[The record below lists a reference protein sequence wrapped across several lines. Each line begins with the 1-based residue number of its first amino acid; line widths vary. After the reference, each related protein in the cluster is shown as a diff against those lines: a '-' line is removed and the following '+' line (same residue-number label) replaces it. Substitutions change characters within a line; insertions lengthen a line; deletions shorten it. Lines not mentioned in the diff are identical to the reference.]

1 MHRKAG
7 KIEKEVI
14 LMRRSSHLSK
24 ALKWHLIIVALL
36 FAVFIETDIHAVT
49 IKVVDENGNP
59 ITTGFR
65 YLIEEDNSQYTVPG
79 EGTPTADWSSDPN
92 ATNPSHTLGVNIHKS
107 HAPVI
112 CSGDTG
118 AKNVSSV
125 SSRGCT
131 LERDKRYIVSVIP
144 WHKNPGFPVGT
155 STPGPPTATPPWFSD
170 QPGYI
175 MSGKSFAGS
184 DRTVT
189 VVVHKFPVPTAQIT
203 IFVFND
209 NQPINAAYDQ
219 PAEAGLPGFNIM
231 LTDIV
236 GKMMQDAWANPVGT
250 TYQVV
255 REGVCGGVNG
265 YCRPIKN
272 PDGTYQF
279 ITDKGA
285 NVPGLPLVD
294 YMGNG
299 TLTSCPSGNAAYDAA
314 NCVDLDTGAPLGN
327 GEAVVR
333 FLAPNKYTIE
343 IIPPANDPGWILTGT
358 FEGTRGNDAWVR
370 GAEPRFNIIL
380 GQLNYLVPFGFVKNM
395 PMTLPTPAG
404 LQSGEIRGQVVY
416 AHDMHPPFAPGL
428 APGVAVPNCYIGLN
442 NLSGNDEQVYTA
454 PCGPNGTF
462 DITSVPPGLYQL
474 VIWDWPINA
483 IIDFRNVT
491 VSSGQ
496 VVDMGPTPIYEWF
509 GTMLGS
515 VFYDTNKNGFRD
527 QGEPGMSEVGVNLR
541 YSDGSP
547 YASQLTDD
555 AGNYS
560 FTQVFPWWRWLVME
574 LDPGALPGNYG
585 RFKTTGMTAVID
597 DGSWINTGDI
607 CVGCPNPNPPP
618 NPNPYAVAG
627 INPQKQPAAGDPAA
641 TYPNPN
647 PIGPYSRTQLSIPN
661 AAKPNAPIDE
671 IATQA
676 MLLYSDM
683 TNMIDWGKTN
693 FDTADPNGPCPSGMV
708 CNGGIKGFISYATS
722 RTQEDPGRSLAQ
734 GWEPGIP
741 RVKVSLHQAVQDPK
755 FPDRWVCATCTDP
768 YDLTTCKANRVDR
781 ATGLPA
787 CNTPINI
794 TYTDSFDDNNPSG
807 CVSTN
812 AEFWPNPQEVG
823 LNAPLHKIRD
833 CPETFRTWNQIRPGV
848 FDGAYKFS
856 QWCQGG
862 KVKASYKTT
871 PVNAPSGVEV
881 TCSGTWVQNVPPGNY
896 VIEADPPKGYEILKY
911 GDRNIE
917 FGEPDYPFQALQPP
931 CEGPDYDVP
940 AFHTLFPDWQI
951 QTAYPAPN
959 QWFCDG
965 QLLWNPDG
973 SMNPGFKA
981 KLNTKGICASGNGP
995 KAPLCTHRY
1004 TSLSNGQSSVVDFR
1018 MFTQVPKAVKI
1029 WGWVSDDL
1037 HLESNPNSPNASS
1050 NFAPS
1055 WVPVSVLDWTGNEVG
1070 RFYTDQ
1076 WGKFSGMVPSTYT
1089 IFTPN
1094 PLGMSAGVFTIFQ
1107 NDIGPVDSRTIPTTG
1122 KRMLAPKK
1130 CDASTPLKY
1139 CVIDPWYNPGLG
1151 REVIRENWDFY
1162 AGKTTFIDTI
1172 VIPTTGFVANRIP
1185 LNCDYAD
1192 KTPII
1197 YSVDGPLLGG
1207 GPVIR
1212 SNTGGSPTVTIKATN
1227 PTGAGGIKAGFIEVP
1242 NPDYNPSLP
1251 VSAANPIYVI
1261 RDHGFG
1267 SARGTVAIGPY
1278 PLDITTWSQAIITA
1292 KLPTDPK
1299 TGLTTVPVGDY
1310 QLVVNR
1316 TDTLSPGGGPISSVV
1331 GITFHVVGPN
1341 DYVAWVKAP
1350 PADPKTGIPTC
1361 NPSADATFCMRIQ
1374 PAIDLAPATGGLII
1388 VGPGNYMENPIMYK
1402 PVKLQGVG
1410 AGATI
1415 LDNTYAIGNLPMKNY
1430 WQNVLFPSLN
1440 TGGWVTNIPGALTD
1454 YTYEQGAGIF
1464 VYSCDNTT
1472 GGCSAHGNQF
1482 TADRNPMIDGM
1493 TITEAS
1499 EAGGGIYVNAYAP
1512 YLQISNC
1519 EINGNQG
1526 NLSGGIRVG
1535 NGDVIN
1541 GTVYTNSHNENM
1553 KIMHNR
1559 IAMNGSL
1566 TSGGGGI
1573 TMYKGADNYQITNNM
1588 VCGNFSIL
1596 YGGGICHFGLSDNG
1610 LIQKNVIVSNESFDE
1625 GGGIMVAGELPIAGA
1640 PSPLT
1645 EGAGTV
1651 VINDNLIQGNLG
1663 GDDGGGIRTLMFNG
1677 QDVAN
1682 NPNNT
1687 PPGTPNDPP
1696 QWYMLG
1702 IFNNM
1707 IVDNVSGDHG
1717 GGISLDDSV
1726 LVSIVSNTIANND
1739 STSTGS
1745 GAFGG
1750 GCTEGEPAGQ
1760 LCPPPG
1766 EAIGGL
1772 TSSIPRVGGIA
1783 AYAYSAGLQAV
1794 LPVAAGIF
1802 SNPTLENNIIWQ
1814 NKSYYWNAAANG
1826 GLGGIC
1832 FPPADP
1838 NNPSSCNTAVPYYW
1852 DLAVYGTPLPPA
1864 PLMSPTYC
1872 DITPTAFVQATPSA
1886 TNISVD
1892 PSFVKPYLNN
1902 YQATSKGAAFGNFV
1916 QVTFTPN
1923 GLISS
1928 AGSLYGDYHILTGS
1942 QVIGKGGPGTQVLYP
1957 DVAFDYDNQARTD
1970 PPDIGADQ
1978 YNANYVW
1985 FPW

>member
-1 MHRKAG
+1 MHRKAWE
-7 KIEKEVI
+7 IEKEVNF
-14 LMRRSSHLSK
+14 MRRSSHLSK

-36 FAVFIETDIHAVT
+36 FAVFIQTDIYAVT
-49 IKVVDENGNP
+49 IHVVDQDGKP

-79 EGTPTADWSSDPN
+79 EGTPTADWDSSPA
-92 ATNPSHTLGVNIHKS
+92 ATNPSHTLAVNIHKS
-107 HAPVI
+107 HATVI
-112 CSGDTG
+112 CTGDTG
-118 AKNVSSV
+118 AKNVSQV
-125 SSRGCT
+125 GTAGCA
-131 LERDKRYIVSVIP
+131 LQANKRYLVSVIP
-144 WHKNPGFPVGT
+144 WHANPGFPVGT
-155 STPGPPTATPPWFSD
+155 STPGPPTATPPWFAD
-170 QPGYI
+170 QAGYI
-175 MSGKSFAGS
+175 MAGKSFAGNAGS
-184 DRTVT
+184 VT
-189 VVVHKFPVPTAQIT
+189 VVVHKLPVPTAQIT
-203 IFVFND
+203 ILVFHD
-209 NQPINAAYDQ
+209 NNPINFAYDQ
-219 PAEAGLPGFNIM
+219 PEEAGLAGFNIL

-255 REGVCGGVNG
+255 REAAPCTGVNG
-265 YCRPIKN
+265 YCKPIKN

-279 ITDKGA
+279 ITDKGV

-299 TLTSCPSGNAAYDAA
+299 TLTSCPSGDAAYDAA
-314 NCVDLDTGAPLGN
+314 NCVDLDTGAPLAN

-333 FLAPNKYTIE
+333 FVSPNKLTIE

-370 GAEPRFNIIL
+370 AAEPRFNIIL
-380 GQLNYLVPFGFVKNM
+380 GQLNYLIPVGYVKNM
-395 PMTLPTPAG
+395 PMTLPTPNGA
-404 LQSGEIRGQVVY
+404 GEIKGQVVSV
-416 AHDMHPPFAPGL
+416 HDMHPPFAPG
-428 APGVAVPNCYIGLN
+428 ASPGLPVPNCYVGIN

-462 DITSVPPGLYQL
+462 DITGVPLGLYQL
-474 VIWDWPINA
+474 VMWDWPINS

-491 VSSGQ
+491 ISAPGQ
-496 VVDMGPTPIYEWF
+496 VVDLGPTPMFGWF
-509 GTMLGS
+509 GTMMGS

-527 QGEPGMSEVGVNLR
+527 PGEPGMSDVGVNFR
-541 YSDGSP
+541 FADGSP
-547 YASQLTDD
+547 YATQTTDD
-555 AGNYS
+555 AGNYA
-560 FTQVFPWWRWLVME
+560 FTQVFPWWQWLVME
-574 LDPGALPGNYG
+574 LDPGALPGGYG
-585 RFKTTGMTAVID
+585 RFRTTGMTAVID
-597 DGSWINTGDI
+597 DGSWLNASDV
-607 CVGCPNPNPPP
+607 CVGCANPNPPP
-618 NPNPYAVAG
+618 NPNPYAQFG
-627 INPQKQPAAGDPAA
+627 INPQKQPDGK
-641 TYPNPN
+641 
-647 PIGPYSRTQLSIPN
+647 IFRTQLSTPN
-661 AAKPNAPIDE
+661 AASPNAAIE
-671 IATQA
+671 EVGTQA
-676 MLLYSDM
+676 TVLMADM

-693 FDTADPNGPCPSGMV
+693 LDSPNPDGSCPDGMV

-741 RVKVSLHQAVQDPK
+741 RVKVSLHQAVQDPAY
-755 FPDRWVCATCTDP
+755 PGRWVCATCTDP
-768 YDLTTCKANRVDR
+768 YDLTTCKANHVD
-781 ATGLPA
+781 AKTHLPA

-812 AEFWPNPQEVG
+812 PEFWPNPQMVG
-823 LNAPLHKIRD
+823 MNAPLHKIRD
-833 CPETFRTWNQIRPGV
+833 CAETLRTWDQIRPGV

-862 KVKASYKTT
+862 KVTASYKTT
-871 PVNAPSGVEV
+871 PVNAPAGADVK
-881 TCSGTWVQNVPPGNY
+881 CSGDWVQNVPPGNY
-896 VIEADPPKGYEILKY
+896 VIEADPPKGYEILKW

-917 FGEPDYPFQALQPP
+917 FGEPNYPSQALQPP

-951 QTAYPAPN
+951 QTAYPGPN
-959 QWFCDG
+959 QWYCDN
-965 QLLWNPDG
+965 QQLWNADG
-973 SMNPGFKA
+973 SMNPSFKA
-981 KLNTKGICASGNGP
+981 HLNTKGICASGKGP
-995 KAPLCTHRY
+995 KAPLCTHRF
-1004 TSLSNGQSSVVDFR
+1004 TSLSNGQSSIVDFR
-1018 MFTQVPKAVKI
+1018 MFTHVPKGTKM

-1055 WVPVSVLDWTGNEVG
+1055 WIPVSIQDWAGNEVG

-1076 WGKFSGMVPSTYT
+1076 WGRFSGMVPSTYT

-1094 PLGMSAGVFTIFQ
+1094 PLGMSSGIFTVFP

-1122 KRMLAPKK
+1122 KRMLGAKK
-1130 CDASTPLKY
+1130 CDANTPSQY
-1139 CVIDPWYNPGLG
+1139 CVPDPWYNPGLG

-1162 AGKTTFIDTI
+1162 SGKTTFIDTI

-1197 YSVDGPLLGG
+1197 FSVDGPLAGG
-1207 GPVIR
+1207 GPVIQTDTKG
-1212 SNTGGSPTVTIKATN
+1212 TGTVTIKAIN
-1227 PTGAGGIKAGFIEVP
+1227 PTGAGGVKKGFIEVP

-1267 SARGTVAIGPY
+1267 SARGTVTIGGT
-1278 PLDITTWSQAIITA
+1278 PLKITSWNQAIITA
-1292 KLPTDPK
+1292 TLPTDPK
-1299 TGLTTVPVGDY
+1299 TGLITVPVGDY
-1310 QLVVNR
+1310 QLVVTR

-1331 GITFHVVGPN
+1331 GITFHVVAPG
-1341 DYVAWVKAP
+1341 DYVAWVTAP
-1350 PADPKTGIPTC
+1350 KADPKTGIPTC
-1361 NPSADATFCMRIQ
+1361 NPYSDNTRCERIQ
-1374 PAIDLAPATGGLII
+1374 PAIDSAPATGGLII

-1430 WQNVLFPSLN
+1430 WQNVRFPGLTAN
-1440 TGGWVTNIPGALTD
+1440 GWISTPPGALTD
-1454 YTYEQGAGIF
+1454 FTFDQGAGIL
-1464 VYSCDNTT
+1464 VSSCDNTT
-1472 GGCSAHGNQF
+1472 LGGCPQNNQF
-1482 TADRNPMIDGM
+1482 TAAANPMIDGM
-1493 TITEAS
+1493 TITESS
-1499 EAGGGIYVNAYAP
+1499 EGGGGIYVNAYSP

-1519 EINGNQG
+1519 EVNGNQG

-1553 KIMHNR
+1553 KIVHNR

-1573 TMYKGADNYQITNNM
+1573 TMYKGADNYEITNNM

-1610 LIQKNVIVSNESFDE
+1610 LIEKNVIASNESFDE
-1625 GGGIMVAGELPIAGA
+1625 GGGIIIAGELPIAGA
-1640 PSPLT
+1640 PSTLT
-1645 EGAGTV
+1645 EGSGSV

-1663 GDDGGGIRTLMFNG
+1663 GDDGGGIRTLQVNG

-1682 NPNNT
+1682 NPNNN
-1687 PPGTPNDPP
+1687 PPVNPGDPP
-1696 QWYMLG
+1696 QWYMIG

-1707 IVDNVSGDHG
+1707 IVDNASGDHG

-1726 LVSIVSNTIANND
+1726 LVSIISNTITHND
-1739 STSTGS
+1739 STATAS

-1750 GCTEGEPAGQ
+1750 PCVVEFQPPVPNNAPVCPGPA
-1760 LCPPPG
+1760 
-1766 EAIGGL
+1766 EAGGGGL
-1772 TSSIPRVGGIA
+1772 TSTNPLVAGIA
-1783 AYAYSAGLQAV
+1783 TYALSTGLQAASP
-1794 LPVAAGIF
+1794 LFGANSF
-1802 SNPTLENNIIWQ
+1802 SNPTLVNNIVWQ
-1814 NKSYYWNAAANG
+1814 NRSFYWDATACG
-1826 GLGGIC
+1826 GLGGIRPDVLGLC
-1832 FPPADP
+1832 GAAEPPA
-1838 NNPSSCNTAVPYYW
+1838 YW
-1852 DLAVYGTPLPPA
+1852 DFWVYGTPA
-1864 PLMSPTYC
+1864 TQYMSPSYSL
-1872 DITPTAFVQATPSA
+1872 ITGNFPQTTGG
-1886 TNISVD
+1886 TGNILGLD
-1892 PSFVKPYLNN
+1892 PMFVKPYFNIF
-1902 YQATSKGAAFGNFV
+1902 QASSKGATLGNFV
-1916 QVTFTPN
+1916 QITFTPN
-1923 GLISS
+1923 GVINSG
-1928 AGSLYGDYHILTGS
+1928 AALYGDYHILTGS
-1942 QVIGKGGPGTQVLYP
+1942 PAIGVGGSGMQAVYQGL
-1957 DVAFDYDNQARTD
+1957 ASDYDNQARPD